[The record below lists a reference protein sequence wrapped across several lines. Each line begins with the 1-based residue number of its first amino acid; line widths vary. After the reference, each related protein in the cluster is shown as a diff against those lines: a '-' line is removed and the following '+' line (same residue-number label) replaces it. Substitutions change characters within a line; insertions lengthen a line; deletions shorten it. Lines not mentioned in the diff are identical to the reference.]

1 MLKPVIAA
9 VWVTRIEPAA
19 IARSPSKSGKRGLP
33 GGGATASGVAWLV
46 TLRAAYAG
54 RRRRLARV
62 ALPVS
67 FRGRLAIVALA
78 ALAVRTVATLHH
90 RDYPVIGDAL
100 TFHLEGGHLAH
111 GEGFRRIFEDVPTA
125 EHPPLFICLLALFD
139 LFGAD
144 GFLAQK
150 LLVGLVGTATVVLI
164 GLLGR
169 RVGGDRV
176 GLIAASLA
184 AVYPLLWLVDGSL
197 MSESLYGF
205 FVVAVLL
212 AAYAYRDA
220 RTARRAAVL
229 GALVGLA
236 ALTRGEALLL
246 VPLLAVA
253 LLALGPLP
261 ARARIEHIGALVAAF
276 AVVLAPWTI
285 RNLATFKSPV
295 LISTNSEGV
304 WVGANCHQTYYG
316 PIIGL
321 WDFPCYGRR
330 PAGDESQQSAEYRR
344 RGMDYLRDHAGRLP
358 LVLAARV
365 GRVWDVFRP
374 AQQRAYEAGE
384 GRPARSERLG
394 VWVYWLLVPFA
405 AAGAWLLRRRGQPL
419 AILLVPLVLVTLTAL
434 LTYGT
439 TRFRL
444 AAEPAILVLAAV
456 AVDALLR
463 RRWA

>member
-1 MLKPVIAA
+1 M
-9 VWVTRIEPAA
+9 
-19 IARSPSKSGKRGLP
+19 
-33 GGGATASGVAWLV
+33 
-46 TLRAAYAG
+46 
-54 RRRRLARV
+54 
-62 ALPVS
+62 ALPAS
-67 FRGRLAIVALA
+67 FRGRLAMVALA
-78 ALAVRTVATLHH
+78 ALAIRTAATLHH

-100 TFHLEGGHLAH
+100 TFHLEGGHLAD

-139 LFGAD
+139 LFGANS
-144 GFLAQK
+144 FLSQK

-169 RVGGDRV
+169 RVAGDRA
-176 GLIAASLA
+176 GLIAAALA

-197 MSESLYGF
+197 MSESLYGT

-229 GALVGLA
+229 GALIGLA

-261 ARARIEHIGALVAAF
+261 VRARLEHIGVLVAAF
-276 AVVLAPWTI
+276 VVVLAPWTL
-285 RNLATFKSPV
+285 RNLTTFEQPV

-321 WDFPCYGRR
+321 WDFPCYGKR

-344 RGMDYLRDHAGRLP
+344 RGLEYLRDHAGRVP
-358 LVLAARV
+358 LVLAARF

-394 VWVYWLLVPFA
+394 VWTYWLLLPFA
-405 AAGAWLLRRRGQPL
+405 AAGAWLLRRRGEPL
-419 AILLVPLVLVTLTAL
+419 AILLTPVVLVTLTAL

-439 TRFRL
+439 TRFRF
-444 AAEPAILVLAAV
+444 AAEPSIVVLAAV
-456 AVDALLR
+456 ALDALAR

>member
-1 MLKPVIAA
+1 
-9 VWVTRIEPAA
+9 
-19 IARSPSKSGKRGLP
+19 
-33 GGGATASGVAWLV
+33 
-46 TLRAAYAG
+46 
-54 RRRRLARV
+54 V
-62 ALPVS
+62 ALPAS

-78 ALAVRTVATLHH
+78 ALAIRTAATIHH

-139 LFGAD
+139 LVGAD
-144 GFLAQK
+144 GFLSQK

-169 RVGGDRV
+169 RVGGDRT
-176 GLIAASLA
+176 GLIAAALA

-197 MSESLYGF
+197 MSESLYGTL
-205 FVVAVLL
+205 VVTVLL
-212 AAYAYRDA
+212 AAYAYRDR
-220 RTARRAAVL
+220 RTIRRAAVL
-229 GALVGLA
+229 GALIGLA

-261 ARARIEHIGALVAAF
+261 MRARLEHIGVLVAAF

-285 RNLATFKSPV
+285 RNLTTFEKPV

-304 WVGANCHQTYYG
+304 WVGANCRQTYYG

-321 WDFPCYGRR
+321 WDFPCYGKR
-330 PAGDESQQSAEYRR
+330 PAGDESQQSAEYRS
-344 RGMDYLRDHAGRLP
+344 RGMRYLRDHAGRLP
-358 LVLAARV
+358 LVLAARF

-374 AQQRAYEAGE
+374 AQQRVYESGE

-394 VWVYWLLVPFA
+394 VWMYWLLLPFA
-405 AAGAWLLRRRGQPL
+405 AAGAWLLRRRGEPL
-419 AILLVPLVLVTLTAL
+419 AILLVPVVLVTLTAL
-434 LTYGT
+434 LSYGT
-439 TRFRL
+439 TRFRF
-444 AAEPAILVLAAV
+444 AAEPSILVLAAV
-456 AVDALLR
+456 ALDALAR